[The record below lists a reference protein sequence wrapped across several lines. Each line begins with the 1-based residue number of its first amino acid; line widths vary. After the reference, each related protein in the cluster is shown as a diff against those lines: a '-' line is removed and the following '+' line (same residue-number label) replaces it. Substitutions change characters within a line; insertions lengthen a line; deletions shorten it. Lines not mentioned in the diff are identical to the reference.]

1 MNTLVFI
8 FGVKF
13 CPKKWAIDKYKG
25 FCCWGGGG
33 GGQMALNLSP
43 HYEENF
49 LKLPFLKTKL

>member
-43 HYEENF
+43 HYEE
-49 LKLPFLKTKL
+49 KLFEVAIFKY